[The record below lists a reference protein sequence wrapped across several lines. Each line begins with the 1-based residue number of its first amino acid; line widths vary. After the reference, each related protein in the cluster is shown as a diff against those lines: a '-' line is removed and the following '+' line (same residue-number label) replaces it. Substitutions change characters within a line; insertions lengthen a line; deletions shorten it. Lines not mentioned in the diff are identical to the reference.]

1 MRQTPKILKTEI
13 VANSRLFRIETVDL
27 EFSNGEKRVFE
38 RLRGIRGHGTIMM
51 IPVEADNDTVLLV
64 REYAVGVE
72 RYEIGL
78 PKGIVEVDEDPIEA
92 ANRELKEELGLGAR
106 KFTFIKRMSNAPGF
120 FASHVQSVLVQ
131 DFYEERLEGDE
142 PEPIEIVPWKLSRLE
157 ELLEREDFTEARSI
171 AALFIVRELL
181 KNRS

>member
-13 VANSRLFRIETVDL
+13 VANSRLFRIESVDL
-27 EFSNGEKRVFE
+27 EFNNGEKRVFE
-38 RLRGIRGHGTIMM
+38 RIKGTRGHGTIMM

-64 REYAVGVE
+64 REYAVGLE

-78 PKGIVEVDEDPIEA
+78 PKGIIEIDEDPKDA

-106 KFTFIKRMSNAPGF
+106 KFTFIKSMSNAPGF
-120 FASHVQSVLVQ
+120 FGSNVFSVLVQ

-157 ELLEREDFTEARSI
+157 ELLERDDFSEARSI

-181 KNRS
+181 KK